1 MRSMFPPLVGNA
13 RQTIVQGSPSSFTC
27 ETIHHCQGMG
37 SLAFWKKMYHPLIGL
52 GHLAIS
58 ERNLFLHYQGFSF
71 YTVKNLSELI
81 YLDFKLVQKI
91 KKHGYGTR
99 VLLNCP
105 NCRRC
110 QDKNPLGSRWVSCLI
125 HQESQQ
131 CWAFNTV
138 LEHQIPLSEMFGF
151 NNSSPYAQSRETKRE
166 CIFVTIAKQEIQNI
180 RVQEEQ

>member
-1 MRSMFPPLVGNA
+1 MYFTTLHQCQLVIKFNTGFLCHFEPK
-13 RQTIVQGSPSSFTC
+13 QVESSL
-27 ETIHHCQGMG
+27 
-37 SLAFWKKMYHPLIGL
+37 S
-52 GHLAIS
+52 IS
-58 ERNLFLHYQGFSF
+58 ERNLFFLCQECKSF
-71 YTVKNLSELI
+71 YHVKNLSELI

-131 CWAFNTV
+131 CWAFNT
-138 LEHQIPLSEMFGF
+138 EFENQIPLLEMFGF
-151 NNSSPYAQSRETKRE
+151 KKL
-166 CIFVTIAKQEIQNI
+166 VTLRTIQE
-180 RVQEEQ
+180 